1 VKKWIWIGR
10 RDLVDIVLRERRG
23 RKMEKIEQ
31 IDKNIKQKNKDDLAI
46 YLPTKNIDN
55 KRGLW
60 VGK

>member
-31 IDKNIKQKNKDDLAI
+31 IDKNINKTKKQ
-46 YLPTKNIDN
+46 
-55 KRGLW
+55 R
-60 VGK
+60 